1 MAKGCVIPAPS
12 VPGRS
17 GPVSDD
23 DALRL
28 QEHLGR
34 RGEPAAPLHVLPPD
48 VSVQMEWNRI

>member
-17 GPVSDD
+17 GPVSED

-34 RGEPAAPLHVLPPD
+34 RDEPAAPLHVLPPD